1 MGYQIVFA
9 WSEESAVELE
19 SMGFKKQEVYMKNA
33 PGGITEEEKEK
44 GDAEFFHMESKPFQF
59 ATTSYWGV
67 GFD

>member
-1 MGYQIVFA
+1 MGYQIAFI
-9 WSEESAVELE
+9 WTEKSAIELE

-33 PGGITEEEKEK
+33 PGGTTEEEKEK
-44 GDAEFFHMESKPFQF
+44 GDAEFFSMESIPFQF